1 MLQATQINQETPVKL
16 VINTLEDNIT
26 SLEGLVSTLI
36 SRLHPVTLSYPV
48 ETVQSNPELTKNNCL
63 LVNQIDD
70 QLTRICQLRVNLGRT
85 LENLQI

>member
-1 MLQATQINQETPVKL
+1 MLQPAQANDETPVALIIK
-16 VINTLEDNIT
+16 TLEDNIT
-26 SLEGLVSTLI
+26 SLEGLASTLI
-36 SRLHPVTLSYPV
+36 NRLHPVTLSYPV
-48 ETVQSNPELTKNNCL
+48 ETVKSNPEVAKSSCT

>member
-1 MLQATQINQETPVKL
+1 MSQSAQANHETPVALIIK
-16 VINTLEDNIT
+16 TLEDNII

-36 SRLHPVTLSYPV
+36 NRLHPVTLSYPV
-48 ETVQSNPELTKNNCL
+48 ERVESNPEVAKSSCT
-63 LVNQIDD
+63 LVNQIDE